1 MTEQE
6 LASVI
11 WDIKEI
17 IRGLYDDA
25 EVEDV
30 ILPFTLLRRLD
41 CVLDEKRDAIMEELK
56 KIPDDAPEK
65 MKKIKLESILRST
78 IISTPSLT
86 TCATSLPTSYT
97 SRMLVNTWT

>member
-41 CVLDEKRDAIMEELK
+41 CVLDEKRDAIMEQLN
-56 KIPDDAPEK
+56 KISADAPEK
-65 MKKIKLESILRST
+65 MKKIKLDSILRKNN
-78 IISTPSLT
+78 LT
-86 TCATSLPTSYT
+86 FFNTSGLSMEKMLAAPGQIATSFD
-97 SRMLVNTWT
+97 

>member
-65 MKKIKLESILRST
+65 MKKIKLESILRKNN
-78 IISTPSLT
+78 LT
-86 TCATSLPTSYT
+86 FFNTSGLS
-97 SRMLVNTWT
+97 M

>member
-6 LASVI
+6 LSSVI

-30 ILPFTLLRRLD
+30 ILPFTLLRRLFMHKRASRQRLV
-41 CVLDEKRDAIMEELK
+41 CHNEIHLCIEKFMKIIDA
-56 KIPDDAPEK
+56 KIPQ
-65 MKKIKLESILRST
+65 KK
-78 IISTPSLT
+78 
-86 TCATSLPTSYT
+86 
-97 SRMLVNTWT
+97 